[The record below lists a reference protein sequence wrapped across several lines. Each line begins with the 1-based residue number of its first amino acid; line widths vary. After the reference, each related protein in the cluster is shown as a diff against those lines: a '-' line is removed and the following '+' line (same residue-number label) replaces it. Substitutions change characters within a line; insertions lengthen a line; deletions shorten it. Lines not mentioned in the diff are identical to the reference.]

1 MDASSGSYLRVLMG
15 VASDSYLST
24 GTTMNDLSLPKA
36 VSHAALS
43 AQTANPG
50 YQARLS
56 SRRGKARGHT
66 AGVAPGNVQG
76 NLMVLPKHLA
86 SDFLLFCQRNP
97 RPCPILAVSEPGN
110 PMLPS
115 LGEDVDIRYDIRVY
129 KDGLLVDE
137 PYDIANQW
145 RDDLVSFVLGC
156 SFSFEQALVE
166 AGIPLRHIEEQRTVP
181 MYRTNI
187 PTTPAGVF
195 HGPMVVSMRPMR
207 PADIVRAVQVTS
219 RFPSVHGAPVHIGL
233 PHLIGI
239 ADINQPDFGE
249 SVTIHDDELP
259 VFWACG
265 VTPQSVAMAMKPAF
279 CLTHAPGSMLVTD
292 LSNNSLASF

>member
-1 MDASSGSYLRVLMG
+1 
-15 VASDSYLST
+15 
-24 GTTMNDLSLPKA
+24 MNDLSMPEA
-36 VSHAALS
+36 VSQAAIN
-43 AQTANPG
+43 APNPNPG
-50 YQARLS
+50 YQARLR
-56 SRRGKARGHT
+56 SRRGELRGHT

-76 NLMVLPKHLA
+76 NLMVLPQALA

-115 LGEDVDIRYDIRVY
+115 LGEDVDIRYDIPRYRVY
-129 KDGLLVDE
+129 S
-137 PYDIANQW
+137 QW

-156 SFSFEQALVE
+156 SFSFEQALLE
-166 AGIPLRHIEEQRTVP
+166 AGIPLRHIQEQRTVP

-187 PTTPAGVF
+187 ATTPAGVF

-239 ADINQPDFGE
+239 QDINKPDFGE
-249 SVTIHDDELP
+249 SVTIKDDEMP

-292 LSNNSLASF
+292 LTNNSLASF